1 VEGKSTL
8 EKRSEISHF
17 PRLTSHINNKMSR
30 LKDRYEKLIISQ
42 LAKELGI
49 KNKMAVPKV
58 TKVVI
63 NVGIGQE
70 SKDKK
75 TLDQAKRDM
84 AAICGQTPSVRPAK
98 AAVASF
104 AIRRGMP
111 VGLKV
116 TLRGER
122 MYAFLDKLFSIVL
135 PRLRDFRGV
144 NMESFDDQGNYTLGV
159 AEHTVFPEVDVGKSK
174 AHGMELTIVTDAGDP
189 KKSKR
194 LLELLGMPFEKHTDK
209 TDKKQMKQISA

>member
-1 VEGKSTL
+1 MG
-8 EKRSEISHF
+8 
-17 PRLTSHINNKMSR
+17 R
-30 LKDRYEKLIISQ
+30 LKNRYEKQIISQ
-42 LAKELGI
+42 LAKEFGI
-49 KNKMAVPKV
+49 KNKMAVPRI

-63 NVGIGQE
+63 NVGVGKE
-70 SKDKK
+70 LKDKK
-75 TLDQAKRDM
+75 ALDQVKRDM
-84 AAICGQTPSVRPAK
+84 AAISGQTPSVRPAK

-111 VGLKV
+111 VGLKE

-144 NMESFDDQGNYTLGV
+144 GEKSFDGQGNYSLGLT
-159 AEHTVFPEVDVGKSK
+159 EHTVFPEVDVGKSK
-174 AHGMELTIVTDAGDP
+174 ARGMELTIVTNAGDP

-194 LLELLGMPFEKHTDK
+194 LLELLGMPFEKDSTENKAH
-209 TDKKQMKQISA
+209 SA